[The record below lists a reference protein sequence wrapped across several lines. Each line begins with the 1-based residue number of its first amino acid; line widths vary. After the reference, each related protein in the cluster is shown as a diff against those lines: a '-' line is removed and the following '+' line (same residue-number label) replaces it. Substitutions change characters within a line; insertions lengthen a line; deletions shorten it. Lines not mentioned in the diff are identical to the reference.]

1 MNSNVN
7 VGTAANASIAGRDIH
22 IHHNV
27 SNQSRLSQNFDELG
41 KKLGWMIHIHNK
53 VDLSESPTYCAMRR
67 DSTWIHQAVI
77 MKTLRRNIQPKR
89 RLEKLSISL
98 KRCKIDRNKCDVG
111 YRKSTQANLSK
122 VYNEHILK

>member
-77 MKTLRRNIQPKR
+77 MKKLRRNIQPKR

>member
-1 MNSNVN
+1 MSSNVK
-7 VGTAANASIAGRDIH
+7 VGTASNANIAGGDIH

-41 KKLGWMIHIHNK
+41 KKLGWVIHLHNK
-53 VDLSESPTYCAMRR
+53 VDLSESSTYCAMRR
-67 DSTWIHQAVI
+67 DSTWIHQAVT
-77 MKTLRRNIQPKR
+77 MKKLRRNIQPKR

-122 VYNEHILK
+122 VHKEHILK

>member
-1 MNSNVN
+1 MNKNVN
-7 VGTAANASIAGRDIH
+7 VGTAANANIVGGDMY

-67 DSTWIHQAVI
+67 DSTWIHQAVT
-77 MKTLRRNIQPKR
+77 MKKLRRNIKPKR

-98 KRCKIDRNKCDVG
+98 KRCTIERNKCDVG

-122 VYNEHILK
+122 VYNERILK